1 MWNNISITMKNCKEK
16 YVSMRFNAVFTT
28 MTVNNDDE
36 DNQPSPPLLLILL
49 LALFIWPIL
58 QGILWVRL
66 GS

>member
-36 DNQPSPPLLLILL
+36 DNQPTITSTTANTALGFVY
-49 LALFIWPIL
+49 LAYYA
-58 QGILWVRL
+58 GISL
-66 GS
+66 G